1 MASKKN
7 TVEEGREPLLSHD
20 AIDPDRKKVSIY
32 GNPYEMR
39 NANEFSLRQRRQL
52 SKLAQSMDKT
62 APHVIA
68 DATDLE
74 IDESEAAIDA
84 YFNMAYIDVPEEVVA
99 RMDTEVK
106 REFNIVFH
114 RRFMSATET
123 TISKSEELLTEEA
136 DLQRR
141 RLGRLTGGT
150 SSQTSKGS
158 TVRQVA

>member
-99 RMDTEVK
+99 R
-106 REFNIVFH
+106 NIVCH